1 MEKRPKRRT
10 EESFI
15 HRIWCRFQTVLRQ
28 GPSTDV
34 SDVRRTT
41 LDADKAHGADNGAW
55 MESRLRGNERIWAGF
70 REIELRMLTAETLH
84 AVIEVLSRDLPE
96 FFPGVHAV
104 SIAWLDPDYELTHL
118 LEQEGGMVS
127 GNAFVALRT
136 PAPGLIP
143 PDGPLLGAADPDSQQ
158 KLFPHAT
165 QRLQSMAIAPL
176 VLRGERVGSL
186 NQGSADPRHFA
197 PDAATDLL
205 EHLAAVAAICIDN
218 SVNRARL
225 RRDGLTDVLTQ
236 VANRR
241 FFDRRLREEVSQWLR
256 RGGELSCLLVDLD
269 CFKQINDQHGHQAGD
284 LVLKEAARA
293 LSMGLRASDVLAR
306 YGGEEFVLLLP
317 ATEAQRAAEIAERL
331 RAAVASLAITPTRGV
346 SLRVTASFGL
356 ANLAA
361 DQRATLEDP
370 GLWLLRQADQ
380 ALYAAKARGR
390 NCVVAADS
398 SGQGAAPSR
407 AVDPFTSR

>member
-1 MEKRPKRRT
+1 MADVVLEG
-10 EESFI
+10 FI
-15 HRIWCRFQTVLRQ
+15 RRIWRRFQAAPRHAASANASAAQ
-28 GPSTDV
+28 RSN
-34 SDVRRTT
+34 
-41 LDADKAHGADNGAW
+41 LDAVT
-55 MESRLRGNERIWAGF
+55 ESRLRGNERIWAGF

-84 AVIEVLSRDLPE
+84 AVLEVLSRDLPA

-104 SIAWLDPDYELTHL
+104 SIAWPDPDYELTHL
-118 LEQEGGMVS
+118 LEQEGGMVPS
-127 GNAFVALRT
+127 TAFVALRT

-143 PDGPLLGAADPDSQQ
+143 SNGPLLGAADPVSQQ

-176 VLRGERVGSL
+176 VLRGERIGSL

-197 PDAATDLL
+197 PDVATDLL
-205 EHLAAVAAICIDN
+205 EHLAAVTAICIDN
-218 SVNRARL
+218 AVNRARL
-225 RRDGLTDVLTQ
+225 RRDGLTDMLTQ

-269 CFKQINDQHGHQAGD
+269 HFKQINDQHGHPAGD
-284 LVLKEAARA
+284 HVLQAAARA
-293 LSMGLRASDVLAR
+293 LSKGLRDSDVLAR

-317 ATEAQRAAEIAERL
+317 ATGTQRAAEIAERL
-331 RAAVASLAITPTRGV
+331 RAAVASLALNPTRGV
-346 SLRVTASFGL
+346 GLRVTASFGL
-356 ANLAA
+356 ASLAA
-361 DQRATLEDP
+361 DQRVALEDP

-390 NCVVAADS
+390 NCVVVADS
-398 SGQGAAPSR
+398 SDNGAAPSL
-407 AVDPFTSR
+407 AEYPFTSR

>member
-1 MEKRPKRRT
+1 M
-10 EESFI
+10 
-15 HRIWCRFQTVLRQ
+15 
-28 GPSTDV
+28 DV
-34 SDVRRTT
+34 SGAHRAT
-41 LDADKAHGADNGAW
+41 LDVDNGAW

-96 FFPGVHAV
+96 FFPGVHSV

-118 LEQEGGMVS
+118 LEQEGGMAPS
-127 GNAFVALRT
+127 NAFVALRM

-143 PDGPLLGAADPDSQQ
+143 PGGPLLGAADPDRQQ

-186 NQGSADPRHFA
+186 NQGSADPCHFA

-225 RRDGLTDVLTQ
+225 RRDGLTDTLTQ

-269 CFKQINDQHGHQAGD
+269 HFKQINDQYGHQTGD
-284 LVLKEAARA
+284 LVLQEAARA
-293 LSMGLRASDVLAR
+293 LSKGLRASDVLAR

-317 ATEAQRAAEIAERL
+317 ATGTQRAAEIAERL
-331 RAAVASLAITPTRGV
+331 RAAVDSLALTATRGV
-346 SLRVTASFGL
+346 NLRVTASFGL
-356 ANLAA
+356 ASLAA
-361 DQRATLEDP
+361 DQRASLEDP
-370 GLWLLRQADQ
+370 GLWLLRQADR
-380 ALYAAKARGR
+380 ALYAAKTRGR
-390 NCVVAADS
+390 NRVVVADS
-398 SGQGAAPSR
+398 SDNSVTQSL
-407 AVDPFTSR
+407 AVDSCTSRER

>member
-1 MEKRPKRRT
+1 MD
-10 EESFI
+10 F
-15 HRIWCRFQTVLRQ
+15 
-28 GPSTDV
+28 
-34 SDVRRTT
+34 
-41 LDADKAHGADNGAW
+41 NGAW

-84 AVIEVLSRDLPE
+84 AVIGVLSRDLPE

-118 LEQEGGMVS
+118 LEQEGGKAQS
-127 GNAFVALRT
+127 NTFVALHAT
-136 PAPGLIP
+136 APGLIL
-143 PDGPLLGAADPDSQQ
+143 PDVPLLGAADPVRQQ
-158 KLFPHAT
+158 KLFPNT
-165 QRLQSMAIAPL
+165 NQRLQSMAITPL
-176 VLRGERVGSL
+176 VLRGELVGSL

-218 SVNRARL
+218 AVNRARL

-241 FFDRRLREEVSQWLR
+241 FFERRLREEVSQWLR
-256 RGGELSCLLVDLD
+256 RGGDLSCLLVDLD
-269 CFKQINDQHGHQAGD
+269 CFKQINDQHGHQTGD
-284 LVLKEAARA
+284 LVLQEVART
-293 LSMGLRASDVLAR
+293 LSKGLRTSDVLAR

-317 ATEAQRAAEIAERL
+317 AAGSERAAEIAERL
-331 RAAVASLAITPTRGV
+331 RAAVAALALTPVQGT

-356 ANLAA
+356 ASLAGS
-361 DQRATLEDP
+361 QRATLEDP

-390 NCVVAADS
+390 NCVVAADR
-398 SGQGAAPSR
+398 SGHGSTPLP
-407 AVDPFTSR
+407 AVEPLTSRES